1 MNKKPVKKAPVLTQE
16 EQAAVLAEVK
26 KRQED
31 AKVERERIELYGK
44 SLHKMTDRQVQ
55 KELKKVIRRE
65 YSGKPP
71 APQAGLTIALATILS
86 TVLEN
91 TKTDQNPNGRLHSY
105 PR

>member
-1 MNKKPVKKAPVLTQE
+1 MKPQKKATPLTPE
-16 EQAAVLAEVK
+16 EQAAYLAAQKLAAE
-26 KRQED
+26 
-31 AKVERERIELYGK
+31 EREKERQRVELYGK
-44 SLHKMTDRQVQ
+44 SLGKMTDHQVQ